1 MNKQTEPIHEAVS
14 TRGPGRPR
22 EFDESDALE
31 RALEVFWAKG
41 YEATSLRELC
51 EAMGIS
57 KPSLY
62 AAFGDKAQLHDLALA
77 RYRERYAKN
86 TVHLERDGNLADRLE
101 AWMIGT
107 VTLCS
112 SPDHPGCMIVNGI
125 CAGQS
130 LPASAQDAIDAD
142 LEATRRYLRG
152 LFANEQSNGALRAD
166 ASPDAVA
173 VNCMA
178 LLQGWCV
185 LARAG
190 TPLDELTASVRMA
203 VQDIVR

>member
-1 MNKQTEPIHEAVS
+1 
-14 TRGPGRPR
+14 
-22 EFDESDALE
+22 
-31 RALEVFWAKG
+31 
-41 YEATSLRELC
+41 
-51 EAMGIS
+51 
-57 KPSLY
+57 
-62 AAFGDKAQLHDLALA
+62 
-77 RYRERYAKN
+77 
-86 TVHLERDGNLADRLE
+86 
-101 AWMIGT
+101 MIGT

-112 SPDHPGCMIVNGI
+112 TPDHPGCMIVNGI

-130 LPASAQDAIDAD
+130 LPVSARDAIDAD

-152 LFANEQSNGALRAD
+152 LFADEQSSGALRAD